1 MQFFFFKDLDLAHL
15 VLIKYELKEV
25 GHLFVHPE
33 RKEFVDIA
41 ICRHDQVFKVGK
53 RVRHLFK
60 VEIHLL
66 LETQVCLIRRQTFVG
81 QLQFLIKFNDVHLYA
96 FD

>member
-41 ICRHDQVFKVGK
+41 ICRHDQVFKVG
-53 RVRHLFK
+53 
-60 VEIHLL
+60 
-66 LETQVCLIRRQTFVG
+66 
-81 QLQFLIKFNDVHLYA
+81 
-96 FD
+96 

>member
-1 MQFFFFKDLDLAHL
+1 M
-15 VLIKYELKEV
+15 KYELEEI

-33 RKEFVDIA
+33 RKEFVNIA
-41 ICRHDQVFKVGK
+41 ICRHDQVFKVSK

-66 LETQVCLIRRQTFVG
+66 LKIQMRFIWRQTLVG
-81 QLQFLIKFNDVHLYA
+81 QLQFLVKFDDVRLHA